1 MYIDIIFQSLSISD
15 NVVLRLTLSSVAT
28 VPSKMPSLSAS
39 FSLSWSSSSMTG
51 SSVLA
56 NLLPPFFL
64 PHRYFFFP
72 PDPLVLVLL
81 RFLKMKALCNVE
93 SRRRIRALDA

>member
-1 MYIDIIFQSLSISD
+1 
-15 NVVLRLTLSSVAT
+15 
-28 VPSKMPSLSAS
+28 
-39 FSLSWSSSSMTG
+39 MTG

-72 PDPLVLVLL
+72 PDPDDPLVLVLL
-81 RFLKMKALCNVE
+81 RFLKMKALCNVD
-93 SRRRIRALDA
+93 SRRRIRALDV